1 MTNKQIIGGRGSA
14 KPYTTLN
21 TVEVL
26 LELEHV
32 KAENILLREENAI
45 HIRDW
50 EDKKNENYELASKNE
65 ILKNE
70 NDRLKEARKN
80 SRCAWKSLEGTL
92 CPEAQEQLDQ
102 LKAENDNLKSL
113 IWWIHVGAEGAD
125 KATTEYYE
133 NRNTPYEENY
143 WKRIR
148 ALQPPTYESKYKLAL
163 AEIKEIAEDKGYI
176 GFWDEQIS
184 QILQKI
190 SEVEDEQE

>member
-92 CPEAQEQLDQ
+92 CPEAQEQLDK
-102 LKAENDNLKSL
+102 LKAENEELKKLLKVRIEDLCDSCGASSMMPMPCKVYEKNL
-113 IWWIHVGAEGAD
+113 
-125 KATTEYYE
+125 T
-133 NRNTPYEENY
+133 
-143 WKRIR
+143 
-148 ALQPPTYESKYKLAL
+148 
-163 AEIKEIAEDKGYI
+163 EIKEIAETFLTHCMGSRCDAM
-176 GFWDEQIS
+176 DD
-184 QILQKI
+184 ILQKI
-190 SEVEDEQE
+190 SEVAHE

>member
-1 MTNKQIIGGRGSA
+1 MTDKQIIGGRGSA

-50 EDKKNENYELASKNE
+50 EDKKNENYELACKNE

-92 CPEAQEQLDQ
+92 CPEAQEQLDK
-102 LKAENDNLKSL
+102 LKAENEGLKEFYNEWNPQIPTIVNTIGNANLT
-113 IWWIHVGAEGAD
+113 I
-125 KATTEYYE
+125 KAWVEE
-133 NRNTPYEENY
+133 SNRLKQT
-143 WKRIR
+143 I
-148 ALQPPTYESKYKLAL
+148 T
-163 AEIKEIAEDKGYI
+163 EIKEIAETFLTHCMGSRCDAM
-176 GFWDEQIS
+176 DD
-184 QILQKI
+184 ILQKI
-190 SEVEDEQE
+190 NEVAHE